1 MISSTP
7 SYLGRFLNT
16 RIIGVLLAL
25 FLSSVV
31 GLSAAGGGHGDSHGD
46 DGAHAMHVLPVA
58 LDEYEALEAARAA
71 ELGVAREDLSLIE
84 VLKVRATDDPINVIA
99 TVIFLLAILHTFA
112 AGPIMKMA
120 HHAEHE
126 HAEKIKHDS
135 RQYFDGKN
143 PVSFKATAYHFFGEI
158 EAIFGI
164 WLIPLLFSITMVHG
178 WHAATNYVDTRN
190 YTEPLFVVVIMAIA
204 ASRPVVSI
212 AQSALSSVASLGKR
226 TPSAWWLAILIIA
239 PLLGS
244 FITEP
249 AAMTIAALLLGHQFY
264 RYNPT
269 PTFKYATL
277 GLLFVNISVGGTLTH
292 FAAPPV
298 LMVASKWEWNMPFMF
313 THFGWRAILGI
324 IIATAIYY
332 VIFRKNFVQLKEKAD
347 AVAAEATETV
357 EEPAPAWIIGVH
369 LAFLAWT
376 VFTLHHPALFLGGFL
391 VFIAFTIATDHHQ
404 YAISLKGPI
413 LVGFFLAGLV
423 THGGLQG
430 WWIAPVLSSLGE
442 TMLFLGATTLTAF
455 NDNAAITFLASQVP
469 AFDHHTAPDTARAIA
484 LQYAVVAGAVT
495 GGGLTVIANAP
506 NPAGQ
511 SILSKFFDGGVSPL
525 KLLLGALF
533 PTLIMIVV
541 FMLLPHAV

>member
-1 MISSTP
+1 M
-7 SYLGRFLNT
+7 
-16 RIIGVLLAL
+16 
-25 FLSSVV
+25 
-31 GLSAAGGGHGDSHGD
+31 
-46 DGAHAMHVLPVA
+46 
-58 LDEYEALEAARAA
+58 EEERAQ
-71 ELGVAREDLSLIE
+71 ELGIAHEDLS
-84 VLKVRATDDPINVIA
+84 VLEILKIRAGADPLNVVA
-99 TVIFLLAILHTFA
+99 TILFFLAILHTFA
-112 AGPIMKMA
+112 AGPIMKKA
-120 HHAEHE
+120 HAAEHAHE
-126 HAEKIKHDS
+126 EFVKKNS
-135 RQYFDGKN
+135 RRYHGNKD
-143 PVSFKATAYHFFGEI
+143 PVSFKATAYHFLGEI

-164 WLIPLLFSITMVHG
+164 WLIPLLFTIVFVHD
-178 WHAATNYVDTRN
+178 WHTATHYIDTRN

-204 ASRPVVSI
+204 ASRPVV
-212 AQSALSSVASLGKR
+212 AFAENALSAVAKIGGKS
-226 TPSAWWLAILIIA
+226 PAAWWLSILIIA

-298 LMVASKWEWNMPFMF
+298 LMVASKWEWDIAFMF
-313 THFGWRAILGI
+313 TNFGWRAVVGIL
-324 IIATAIYY
+324 IATAVYY
-332 VIFRKNFVQLKEKAD
+332 MVFRKNFVNLKEKAA
-347 AVAAEATETV
+347 AVAAEATEEK
-357 EEPAPAWIIGVH
+357 EEPAPSWIILVH
-369 LAFLAWT
+369 LFFLAWT
-376 VFTLHHPALFLGGFL
+376 VYTLHHPALFIGGFL

-442 TMLFLGATTLTAF
+442 TMLFLGATVLTAF

-469 AFDHHTAPDTARAIA
+469 AFDHHTAPDTARAVA

-511 SILSKFFDGGVSPL
+511 SILSKFFEGGVSPL

-533 PTLIMIVV
+533 PTFVMIVV
-541 FMLLPHAV
+541 FLLLPH